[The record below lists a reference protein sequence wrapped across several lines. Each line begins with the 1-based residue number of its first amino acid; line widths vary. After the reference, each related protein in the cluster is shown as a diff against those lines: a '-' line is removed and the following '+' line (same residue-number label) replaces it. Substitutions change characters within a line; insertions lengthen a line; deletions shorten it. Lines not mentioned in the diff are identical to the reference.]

1 MAILPIREFPDII
14 LRQKAKKVREIDQ
27 SIQKL
32 ADDMIDTLHHAN
44 GAGLAANQVGVLRR
58 VIVIQLP
65 DEEDPRVYINPEII
79 HKEGER
85 EVEEGCLSVP
95 GYKAIITRSVWLKAK
110 GLDRTSKLVKLKA
123 DGLLAQ
129 VLEHE
134 IDHLNGILYVDHLKT
149 HQDLVRLD
157 SQIDQHS
164 VEVSPK

>member
-1 MAILPIREFPDII
+1 LAILPIREFPDII

-65 DEEDPRVYINPEII
+65 DEEEPRVYINPEII

-134 IDHLNGILYVDHLKT
+134 IDHLNGILYVDHLKN
-149 HQDLVRLD
+149 HHDLVRLD

-164 VEVSPK
+164 VEISPQ

>member
-134 IDHLNGILYVDHLKT
+134 IDHLNGILYVDHLKN

>member
-65 DEEDPRVYINPEII
+65 DEEEPRVYINPEII

-134 IDHLNGILYVDHLKT
+134 IDHLNGILYVDHLKN
-149 HQDLVRLD
+149 HHDLVRLD

-164 VEVSPK
+164 VEISTQ

>member
-1 MAILPIREFPDII
+1 LAILPIREFPDII

-65 DEEDPRVYINPEII
+65 DEEEPRVYINPEII

-134 IDHLNGILYVDHLKT
+134 IDHLNGILYVDHIKN
-149 HQDLVRLD
+149 HQNLVRLD